1 MAMEI
6 LQRAVS
12 YSMFSFVL
20 SSMLAVG
27 LGLTVAEI
35 LAPLRNGRLVSLA
48 LFANFVVMPAG
59 ALVIARLLRLDEP
72 LGAALVLLGSAA
84 GAPFLPKLAGIARG
98 DLGLAVGLTVLLMVL
113 TVAYMPLALPLLL
126 AGVTVDPMEIARSLV
141 LLMLVPLAVA
151 LFVRARWEGVAR
163 AARPW
168 LGKLS
173 SASLALLMVGMI
185 ATNFQN
191 LLDLY
196 GTRGVFAS
204 VVFLALGVVAGWL
217 LGGRDRGT
225 KGMMALGTAQRNIA
239 AALVVA
245 GQSFTDPRV
254 VVLVVVVAIVGML
267 MLFPLARF
275 LAAAQPRADG
285 ARA

>member
-1 MAMEI
+1 MMEI

-12 YSMFSFVL
+12 YSMLAFVL

-35 LAPLRNGRLVSLA
+35 LAPLRNGPLVSLA
-48 LFANFVVMPAG
+48 LLANFVVMPAG
-59 ALVIARLLRLDEP
+59 ALLIARLLSLDEP
-72 LGAALVLLGSAA
+72 LAAALVLLGSAA
-84 GAPFLPKLAGIARG
+84 GAPFLPKLAGIAKG

-151 LFVRARWEGVAR
+151 LFVRARWAGLAQ

-168 LGKLS
+168 LGNLS
-173 SASLALLMVGMI
+173 TLSLALLMAGMI
-185 ATNFQN
+185 VTNFQN
-191 LLDLY
+191 LLGLY
-196 GTRGVFAS
+196 GSRGVLAS
-204 VVFLALGVVAGWL
+204 VAFLALGVGAGWL
-217 LGGRDRGT
+217 LGGPDRGT
-225 KGMMALGTAQRNIA
+225 KGVMALGTAQRNIA

-275 LAAAQPRADG
+275 LAAPRAGAVG

>member
-1 MAMEI
+1 MEI
-6 LQRAVS
+6 LQHAVS
-12 YSMFSFVL
+12 YSMLAFVL

-35 LAPLRNGRLVSLA
+35 VGPLRNGRLVSLA
-48 LFANFVVMPAG
+48 LLANFVVMPAG
-59 ALVIARLLRLDEP
+59 ALVIARLFRLDEP
-72 LGAALVLLGSAA
+72 LGAALLLLGSAA
-84 GAPFLPKLAGIARG
+84 GAPFLPKLAGIAKA

-126 AGVTVDPMEIARSLV
+126 AGVTVDPLEIARSLV

-151 LFVRARWEGVAR
+151 LFVRARWEGLAR
-163 AARPW
+163 ATQPW

-173 SASLALLMVGMI
+173 SASLALLMIGMVV
-185 ATNFQN
+185 TNFQN
-191 LLDLY
+191 LLGLY
-196 GTRGVFAS
+196 GTRGVIAS
-204 VVFLALGVVAGWL
+204 VVFLALGAGAGWL

-225 KGMMALGTAQRNIA
+225 KGVMALGTAQRNIA

-254 VVLVVVVAIVGML
+254 VVLVVVVAIVGMV
-267 MLFPLARF
+267 MLFPFARS
-275 LAAAQPRADG
+275 LAASRRGGDG
-285 ARA
+285 AGA